1 MLLSLMIRVSNVG
14 QYSVTVV
21 GSCLKPPSLQSDL
34 SARDLINK
42 GLVWGEGRVRAMCV
56 RLCVCACMTPARPLT
71 KSNCSGGLGGGQG
84 GVFCFCRLTTMSVCL
99 SSVPTC
105 VRVSSPLSSS
115 HRCARQSLILH
126 KISAHQAPPHP
137 PGPPLALPAFLC
149 HPSSLDR

>member
-1 MLLSLMIRVSNVG
+1 MLLSVMIRVSNVG

-71 KSNCSGGLGGGQG
+71 KSNCSGGLGGGTR
-84 GVFCFCRLTTMSVCL
+84 RLLFLPVDHDVCL

-105 VRVSSPLSSS
+105 VCVSSPLSSS

-126 KISAHQAPPHP
+126 KISAHQAPPRS
-137 PGPPLALPAFLC
+137 PL
-149 HPSSLDR
+149 